1 MKEEVKE
8 QLRVWAEKYNTT
20 SFINND
26 PVQFPHRK
34 RGNCKQDIEISGFIT
49 AYLSFGNRKQ
59 IIKTCNTLDTMMG
72 HSPYEYVMSKK
83 WEKDFETENV
93 NSFYRMISH
102 SQMNTI
108 FSKLYSIYTSF
119 PSMED
124 CVLVQNGNTPFERI
138 CKVFEISDKSP
149 QKKINM
155 FLRWMIRRDGIVDL
169 GIWQKFSPGDLIIPL
184 DTHVCRMAYT
194 LGLTQ
199 SKSYTLSN
207 TKTITNKLKEVFA
220 DDPCKGDFA
229 LFGYGVENKQ

>member
-1 MKEEVKE
+1 MKEELKE
-8 QLRVWAEKYNTT
+8 QLKVWAEKYNTT
-20 SFINND
+20 DFIVDD

-34 RGNCKQDIEISGFIT
+34 RNNRKEDIEIIGFVT

-59 IIKTCNTLDTMMG
+59 IIKTCNLLAETMG
-72 HSPYEYVMSKK
+72 NSPYEYVMSMK
-83 WEKDFETENV
+83 WKIDFEEENT
-93 NSFYRMISH
+93 NSFYRMITYSR
-102 SQMNTI
+102 MNAI
-108 FSKLYSIYTSF
+108 FCKLHSIYLSF

-124 CVLVQNGNTPFERI
+124 CLLAQDKGTPFERM

-169 GIWQKFSPGDLIIPL
+169 GIWQRFSPSDLIIPL
-184 DTHVCRMAYT
+184 DTHVCRMAYI

-207 TKTITNKLKEVFA
+207 TKTITNKLKEVF
-220 DDPCKGDFA
+220 DNDPCKGDFA

>member
-1 MKEEVKE
+1 MKEELKN
-8 QLRVWAEKYNTT
+8 QLRVWAEKYNTV
-20 SFINND
+20 SFINDD

-34 RGNCKQDIEISGFIT
+34 RNNCKQDIEISGFIT

-59 IIKTCNTLDTMMG
+59 IIKTCNILDDMMG
-72 HSPYEYVMSKK
+72 HSPYKYVMSKK
-83 WEKDFETENV
+83 WEKDFTKENS

-102 SQMNTI
+102 SQMNII
-108 FSKLYSIYTSF
+108 FSKLHYIYTSF

-124 CVLVQNGNTPFERI
+124 CLLEQICGTPFDRM
-138 CKVFEISDKSP
+138 CNLFEISNKSP

-169 GIWQKFSPGDLIIPL
+169 GIWQKFSPSDLIIPL

-207 TKTITNKLKEVFA
+207 TKTITNKLKEVFY